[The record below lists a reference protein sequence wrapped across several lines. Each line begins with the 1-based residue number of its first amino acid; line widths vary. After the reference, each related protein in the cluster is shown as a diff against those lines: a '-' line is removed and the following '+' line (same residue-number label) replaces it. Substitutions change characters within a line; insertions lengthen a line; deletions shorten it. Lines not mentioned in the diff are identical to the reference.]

1 MKRKA
6 FLSFTALLLTVALCL
21 CGCGGSETAK
31 VQKPA
36 TQVNELSVSN
46 APISI
51 GENTYLVRAG
61 EEEQVTAEGATVK
74 TYDLEVT
81 TWNVGG
87 FAAGVDSGIHTSAEG
102 RYGPYDAIARWKA
115 LLDYDNNY
123 ANHYL
128 SSDIYGLQEFTSLF
142 YYDDAAG
149 GTGEK
154 LMTAD
159 VFGNVF
165 NDLESYYGL
174 FNGMYDSSSGLAT
187 GSHTDLTIKNV
198 TGGQLSG
205 KYTANSRAY
214 IKGYVTV
221 KGVDIAVYSVHMGWN
236 NDDYDIT
243 TDSYMELI
251 KLMNEDEYCIVFGDM
266 NSSTIQEYM
275 IAAGYKAANMT
286 EWGNINTYINATNRN
301 AYIDNIFVSPNIDM
315 EFVECKA
322 TTNDFYRAYS
332 DHLPLTAYLT
342 VNVGAEGVKPATPAV
357 GADGYTTEYR

>member
-1 MKRKA
+1 MKKRRI
-6 FLSFTALLLTVALCL
+6 LSAIALTLAVALFA
-21 CGCGGSETAK
+21 CGCGESKSAK
-31 VQKPA
+31 VQKPV
-36 TQVNELSVSN
+36 TQAVELTPEK

-51 GENTYLVRAG
+51 GENTFLVRTG
-61 EEEQVTAEGATVK
+61 EESDVTADGATVK

-87 FAAGVDSGIHTSAEG
+87 FAAGVDSGIHTSATG
-102 RYGPYDAIARWKA
+102 YGPYDAIARWKA

-123 ANHYL
+123 ANHHL
-128 SSDIYGLQEFTSLF
+128 TSDIYGLQEFTELF
-142 YYDDAAG
+142 YHDNAQG

-165 NDLESYYGL
+165 NDLHSYYGL
-174 FNGMYDSSSGLAT
+174 FNGKYNSSSGLAT
-187 GSHTDLTIKNV
+187 GKHTDLTIKNV

-205 KYTANSRAY
+205 KFTENSRAY
-214 IKGYVTV
+214 MKGYVTV
-221 KGVDIAVYSVHMGWN
+221 NGIDIAVYSVHMGWS
-236 NDDYDIT
+236 DTDYDIVV
-243 TDSYMELI
+243 DSYMELI

-315 EFVECKA
+315 VHVRCKA
-322 TTNDFYRAYS
+322 IENDFYRAYS
-332 DHLPLTAYLT
+332 DHLPLTAYLKI
-342 VNVGAEGVKPATPAV
+342 NVGAEGIKPVTPAV